1 MFHEELLEVGEV
13 GEGGVEVVGFV
24 DVGVEGVVDDGE
36 VSGSDSFELFLHF
49 TNKLYQRSS

>member
-1 MFHEELLEVGEV
+1 M